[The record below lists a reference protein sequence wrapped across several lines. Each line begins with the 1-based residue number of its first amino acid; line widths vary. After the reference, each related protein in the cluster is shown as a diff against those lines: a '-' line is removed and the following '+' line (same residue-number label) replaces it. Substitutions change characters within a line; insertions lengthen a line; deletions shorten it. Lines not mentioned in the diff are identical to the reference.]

1 MDISTLRIDPDTRD
15 LIFDESGCFEEVN
28 GSDAIVQNVR
38 HALLTWK
45 NEFFAD
51 TTHGTDYERIFG
63 LSQNDV
69 DEDDVKEVIREAI
82 FQEPNVVQI
91 ESMVVSYD
99 KRSVSVTFSAELK
112 DGDEITLEVNA

>member
-1 MDISTLRIDPDTRD
+1 MDNITLRIDPDTRD
-15 LIFDESGCFEEVN
+15 LVFDKSGCFEEIN

-91 ESMVVSYD
+91 ESMVVSYN

-112 DGDEITLEVNA
+112 DGDEITLETNY